1 MNKIWAFLV
10 LFCIIYAVLTGNVET
25 LIDAVLDVP
34 YRTLDLAVKVGGIIV
49 FYNGLFQI
57 ALDSGLIDHLARLFR
72 RPIKALFPD
81 LAENSPA
88 HRYICANI
96 AANLLGLGAGATP
109 MAIAAL
115 KEMKKENQGKDGAT
129 RAMITLLLLNITSFT
144 LFPATIVGIR
154 EIYKAKITMEL
165 VPFIIIATF
174 ILTVVAIIVSRFIR
188 VKSDE

>member
-25 LIDAVLDVP
+25 LIDAALDVP

-49 FYNGLFQI
+49 FYNGLSNRPRQRPYRP
-57 ALDSGLIDHLARLFR
+57 SGPSFP
-72 RPIKALFPD
+72 RPIKALFPT
-81 LAENSPA
+81 LRNSPA